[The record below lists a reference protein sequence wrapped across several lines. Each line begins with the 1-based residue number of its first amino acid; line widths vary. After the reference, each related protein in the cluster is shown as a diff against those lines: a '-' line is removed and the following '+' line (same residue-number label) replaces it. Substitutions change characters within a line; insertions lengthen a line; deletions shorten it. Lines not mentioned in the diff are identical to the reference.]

1 MYSLDEITNNPEVFR
16 DAVLHARPFRPLY
29 AKIKV
34 IYGCNLKC
42 EMCNHWRESRGLAMK
57 TEKFKEILGDLAE
70 LGCRKVHFTGGEP
83 TLRGDIVELVAH
95 ARQLGLRVC
104 MTSNGTLIDKAKAK
118 ALVEAGLRGVNI
130 SLDSPIRKVHEKI
143 RGMEGSW
150 KLTARA
156 VGYFRKY
163 ARKGK
168 ISIRINTVVSR
179 ENFDT
184 LETLPDAARD
194 LGADGINLIPVDDHC
209 GERLS
214 LRKKDIAAFNESI
227 APKIAARALELGLIV
242 SEGDAFPFG
251 QDPAQVRM
259 ARAGRYA
266 LGYYK
271 SRPCYAPWTHTLID
285 HRGLVYVCCMTRDQ
299 IQPLGDLK
307 TSTFKEVWEGRAY
320 QRIRLQMHPPALPM
334 CQRCDDFIDENKK
347 IWDALAPY

>member
-1 MYSLDEITNNPEVFR
+1 MYSLTEISDDPTTFR
-16 DAVLHARPFRPLY
+16 DAVLHARAFRPLY

-42 EMCNHWRESRGLAMK
+42 EMCNHWRESRGLALK
-57 TEKFKEILGDLAE
+57 TEKFKEIIRDLAE
-70 LGCRKVHFTGGEP
+70 LGCRKIHFTGGEP
-83 TLRGDIVELVAH
+83 MLRGDIPELTAH
-95 ARQLGLRVC
+95 AHALGIRVC
-104 MTSNGTLIDKAKAK
+104 MTSNGSLIDKAKAK
-118 ALVEAGLRGVNI
+118 ALVEAGLRGINI
-130 SLDSPIRKVHEKI
+130 SIDSPIRKIHEKI
-143 RGMEGSW
+143 RGVAGSW
-150 KLTARA
+150 KLTTRA

-184 LETLPDAARD
+184 LETLPELAHE

-209 GERLS
+209 GEHLS
-214 LRKKDIAAFNESI
+214 LRKKDIAFFNEHI

-242 SEGDAFPFG
+242 SEEDAFPFG
-251 QDPAQVRM
+251 QDEREVRL

-271 SRPCYAPWTHTLID
+271 ARPCYAAWTHTLID

-299 IQPLGDLK
+299 IPPLGDLK
-307 TSTFKEVWEGRAY
+307 QSTFKEVWEGRAY
-320 QRIRLQMHPPALPM
+320 QRIRLNMHPPALPM
-334 CQRCDDFIDENKK
+334 CQRCDDFIEENKK
-347 IWDALAPY
+347 IWETIGPY